1 MLNMNPDP
9 TAFED
14 MPRGSTAA
22 FQAAVFGIEDVVD
35 DFDFVVDLVFVDTFE
50 PDLTDEVLD

>member
-1 MLNMNPDP
+1 MNPDP